1 MTLQVLTIAISELF
15 SMIFNRL
22 KMALAD
28 ANKKERVSKITV
40 EQIQHLLCYLGYD
53 PGSCDGIQGANT
65 QAAVKKFQADF
76 GLTADGI
83 PGEATQK
90 MLTGAVAGTAVKVE
104 KPVDTMKSGE
114 KTGTFWDDIK
124 YFTRAECRCKCGGR
138 YCNGY
143 PAQMAEETMR
153 MADEIRRRAG
163 VPLNVNSALRCP
175 PWNTHESGVATSLHQ
190 YGRAIDL
197 APIGG
202 NISVAKLQ
210 EIAKE
215 VMAEKLPGRGGLGT
229 YQWGVHIDNGKYS
242 RWNG

>member
-1 MTLQVLTIAISELF
+1 MNI
-15 SMIFNRL
+15 
-22 KMALAD
+22 K
-28 ANKKERVSKITV
+28 
-40 EQIQHLLCYLGYD
+40 QIQCLLTYLGYS
-53 PGSCDGIQGANT
+53 PGDIDGANGRNT
-65 QAAVKKFQADF
+65 IAAVRRFQADY
-76 GLTADGI
+76 GLTADGDA
-83 PGEATQK
+83 GAATQK
-90 MLTGAVAGTAVKVE
+90 MLTGAVAGTAVKME
-104 KPVDTMKSGE
+104 KPVPVPIEAE
-114 KTGTFWDDIK
+114 KTGTFWDNIQF
-124 YFTRAECRCKCGGR
+124 FTRAECRCKCGGR

-143 PAQMAEETMR
+143 PAEMAEETMR

-163 VPLNVNSALRCP
+163 VPLNVNSGVRCKQHNSDVRGV
-175 PWNTHESGVATSLHQ
+175 WNSLHLTGQ
-190 YGRAIDL
+190 AIDL